1 MANVQSTDVSVI
13 SIDWRS
19 IVAGATAAAALSVVL
34 FGFGSALGLSLASA
48 RPYAG
53 LPATVVAI
61 ISALWLALVYV
72 STFAAGGYL
81 TGRLRLPVSTSSKE
95 REFRD
100 GAHGFLVWALG
111 TLVGAYLIATTLS
124 SATSKTVDATARLA
138 EAAGQVTSAAST
150 TGSTIDLLAY
160 NVDKML
166 RPGSTSAAPAAQQT
180 LVPRDV
186 SDVVRIFGVSLAS
199 GTLAP
204 TDKDYLA
211 NIVSSRTGVSAADAG
226 KRVDETYAAVA
237 LKKSELEAKA
247 RSAAETAR
255 KAAVLTAFLAAAV
268 ALAGLLAAA
277 WAASCGGRD
286 RDEGRDL
293 AIFGQNRLW

>member
-1 MANVQSTDVSVI
+1 MQTIDVAAP

-19 IVAGATAAAALSVVL
+19 IVAGAMAAAALSVVL

-53 LPATVVAI
+53 LPPTGIAI
-61 ISALWLALVYV
+61 LSALWLALVYV

-81 TGRLRLPVSTSSKE
+81 AGRLRIPVSTVSKE

-124 SATSKTVDATARLA
+124 SATSKTVDAAARVA
-138 EAAGQVTSAAST
+138 ETAGQVTIGT
-150 TGSTIDLLAY
+150 TTNGAITDLLAY
-160 NVDKML
+160 NVDKMI
-166 RPGSTSAAPAAQQT
+166 RPGLAPTSSATQPALA
-180 LVPRDV
+180 PRDV
-186 SDVVRIFGVSLAS
+186 SDVVRIFGVSITD
-199 GTLAP
+199 GTLASN
-204 TDKDYLA
+204 DKEYLA
-211 NIVSSRTGVSAADAG
+211 SIVSARTGIPAVDAG
-226 KRVDETYAAVA
+226 KRVDETYAALVS
-237 LKKSELEAKA
+237 KKADLEAKA

-255 KAAVLTAFLAAAV
+255 KAAVLTAFLAAAI

-293 AIFGQNRLW
+293 IIFGQNRLW